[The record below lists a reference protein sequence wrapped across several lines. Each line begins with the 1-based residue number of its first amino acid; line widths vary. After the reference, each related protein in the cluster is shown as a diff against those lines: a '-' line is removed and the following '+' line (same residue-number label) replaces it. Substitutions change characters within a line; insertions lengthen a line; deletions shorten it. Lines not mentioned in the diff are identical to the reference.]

1 MELTTLRQFTV
12 IAETGHMTRAAQ
24 KLGITQPALSA
35 MVKKLEA
42 EVGTAL
48 LDRTGRGVSLTA
60 AGRVFLDHAS
70 ASVRWADDALAAV
83 RELVGLE
90 RGSIRVGGG
99 ATAVSHLLPRAVSAF
114 RKAHP
119 AIRFFV
125 RESGSRAVA
134 DAVLSGEL
142 DLGIVT
148 MPITG
153 PDADEL
159 MTVATVRDELLLLVP
174 AGHPLRGKRTF
185 QWTALH
191 RESAVMFEEGSAVR
205 SIIDHAAHEA
215 GATLD
220 VVMEVR
226 SIETIERMVE
236 AGIGIGFASRFAIG
250 DVRGLRC
257 RDARL
262 LRELAVIRRRDRVP
276 SPASAVFERL
286 LIAEL
291 DS

>member
-1 MELTTLRQFTV
+1 MELTTLRQFAI
-12 IAETGHMTRAAQ
+12 IAEMGHMTRAAQ

-48 LDRTGRGVSLTA
+48 LDRTGRGVSLTE
-60 AGRVFLDHAS
+60 AGRVFLDHATT
-70 ASVRWADDALAAV
+70 SVRWADDALAAV

-99 ATAVSHLLPRAVSAF
+99 ATAVSHLLPRAVSAV

-148 MPITG
+148 TPITG
-153 PDADEL
+153 PDSDEL

-174 AGHPLRGKRTF
+174 QDHQLRSKRTF
-185 QWTALH
+185 QWASLD
-191 RESAVMFEEGSAVR
+191 RQSAVMFEEGSAVR
-205 SIIDHAAHEA
+205 AIIDRAA
-215 GATLD
+215 D
-220 VVMEVR
+220 
-226 SIETIERMVE
+226 
-236 AGIGIGFASRFAIG
+236 
-250 DVRGLRC
+250 
-257 RDARL
+257 
-262 LRELAVIRRRDRVP
+262 
-276 SPASAVFERL
+276 
-286 LIAEL
+286 
-291 DS
+291 